1 MEPIREPNP
10 SEHPDGEVRP
20 NDPTTEDPA
29 AEEPTTGHPTA
40 EELAAEEL
48 ARIAAEAEVWEGPV
62 REDPV
67 PPGERKRRMSA
78 LVARLG
84 GHRPDPD
91 SAQPD
96 IAGPDST
103 RPGGTGLATRLGGG
117 LLRGGRR
124 LGTGARSGAGVLADR
139 LLDAAP
145 RIPVRD
151 LATLRDQHP
160 GARTPDEL
168 ADLIVSGAVKA
179 SAAVGAST
187 GAVAMLPVPPALAVE
202 MGAELLAIA
211 AIELKLIAELY
222 TIYGQAPTG
231 SIRQRSQSY
240 LAAWS
245 EGRGLD
251 LTRPGTL
258 VVLSKGAGL
267 RRQVS
272 KRLTRA
278 GLRKLPTL
286 TPLLVGAVIGARI
299 NRADTFRLAL
309 AVRRDLQE
317 RRPIDPGYW
326 DRPGD

>member
-20 NDPTTEDPA
+20 NDPTTEDP
-29 AEEPTTGHPTA
+29 TA

-62 REDPV
+62 RDDPV

-84 GHRPDPD
+84 GNRPDTDIARPD
-91 SAQPD
+91 SA
-96 IAGPDST
+96 

-124 LGTGARSGAGVLADR
+124 LGMGARSGAGVLADR

-151 LATLRDQHP
+151 LATLRAQHP

-231 SIRQRSQSY
+231 SVRQRSQSY

-317 RRPIDPGYW
+317 RRPTDPDYW
-326 DRPGD
+326 DRSGDRPSDRPGD

>member
-1 MEPIREPNP
+1 MEPTREPNP

-20 NDPTTEDPA
+20 NDPTAEDP
-29 AEEPTTGHPTA
+29 T
-40 EELAAEEL
+40 AEEL

-62 REDPV
+62 RDDPV
-67 PPGERKRRMSA
+67 PPSERKRRMSA

-84 GHRPDPD
+84 GNRPDPD
-91 SAQPD
+91 TAR
-96 IAGPDST
+96 PDSA

-151 LATLRDQHP
+151 LATLRAQHP

-231 SIRQRSQSY
+231 SVRQRSQSY